1 MRVLVSG
8 GGTGGHIYPALSLMN
23 YLKEK
28 DPSTEFLYV
37 GTERGLESTI
47 VPKAGYDFKTIKIQG
62 IVRSLSLEN
71 FKTLC
76 ISAQVILKQKKS

>member
-23 YLKEK
+23 YLKEQ

-47 VPKAGYDFKTIKIQG
+47 VPKRDM
-62 IVRSLSLEN
+62 
-71 FKTLC
+71 
-76 ISAQVILKQKKS
+76 ILKRLRFKESFVRCL